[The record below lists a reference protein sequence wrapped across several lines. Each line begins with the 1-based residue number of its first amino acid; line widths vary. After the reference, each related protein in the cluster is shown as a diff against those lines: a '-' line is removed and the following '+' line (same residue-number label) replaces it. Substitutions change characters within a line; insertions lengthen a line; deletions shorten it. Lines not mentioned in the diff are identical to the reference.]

1 MDIRIR
7 SMVARWRVAAVCT
20 AGLLAVMA
28 GASYWPASAQAPSE
42 LQGIQQELAGL
53 RQEIQDLRTMLQQAM
68 GPRPVPAGAGG
79 AGGAVPSAG
88 TIKPLTLAGRPSKGS
103 AKATVTLVEYAD
115 YECPFC
121 GRYGTDVYPQ
131 IDRDYIK
138 TNKVQYVFKNY
149 PIAQLHPASFK
160 AHVAAACAGDQRR
173 YWEMHDKLYT
183 DQRNFTLERFT
194 EHAGMLKLDLP
205 AFRACMDSGKHDALI
220 NADVAEAQGGGVQGT
235 PVFVLALTDPNGK
248 TVTPSRVLVG
258 AQPYEAFKEAI
269 DAMLAQA
276 AAGTR

>member
-1 MDIRIR
+1 LPD
-7 SMVARWRVAAVCT
+7 AR
-20 AGLLAVMA
+20 
-28 GASYWPASAQAPSE
+28 P
-42 LQGIQQELAGL
+42 
-53 RQEIQDLRTMLQQAM
+53 
-68 GPRPVPAGAGG
+68 
-79 AGGAVPSAG
+79 
-88 TIKPLTLAGRPSKGS
+88 KGS

-121 GRYGTDVYPQ
+121 GRYGAEVYPQ

-183 DQRNFTLERFT
+183 DR
-194 EHAGMLKLDLP
+194 
-205 AFRACMDSGKHDALI
+205 
-220 NADVAEAQGGGVQGT
+220 
-235 PVFVLALTDPNGK
+235 K